1 MTIFNELKLGLT
13 DEQVAV
19 LELVSELE
27 QERDDLSERA
37 NYWLSARVKYAKLY
51 RESGEED
58 HKQQRDHAD
67 DVFHEY
73 EELSNKATE
82 RMNELAK
89 YYRSL

>member
-19 LELVSELE
+19 LEQIREFE
-27 QERDDLSERA
+27 QERDDFDERA
-37 NYWLSARVKYAKLY
+37 TYWLSARVKYAKLY
-51 RESGEED
+51 RESGEEA

-73 EELSNKATE
+73 EAMSKKATE